1 MKKENNYTYLILGFA
16 ILIAIYTSIKVAAKQ
31 TFWLDLKLADL
42 FAYVPD
48 ALNPFF
54 LVLTELGDKKGI
66 GIVALLV
73 LGWLLLIKKN
83 FLGAAAIALSVA
95 IGNEVNKLLKNLIV
109 RPRPELDHL
118 GHVDSLSFPSGHA
131 MVGLVFYFLIAYLV
145 IEELKSSTAKKIV
158 ILLTAFLL
166 LLIGASRIIL
176 QVHYPTD
183 VIGGFA
189 FGYIWVILSLFIYNF
204 FKRKLKKKSEM
215 KKRLPSK
222 KALKM

>member
-1 MKKENNYTYLILGFA
+1 MKKGNSYTYLILAFA
-16 ILIAIYTSIKVAAKQ
+16 IIIAIYTSIKVAAKE
-31 TFWLDLKLADL
+31 TFWLDDKLADL

-48 ALNPFF
+48 NLNPFF

-73 LGWLLLIKKN
+73 LAWLLLIKRN

-95 IGNEVNKLLKNLIV
+95 IGNEVNKLLKDFID
-109 RPRPELDHL
+109 RPRPELEHL

-131 MVGLVFYFLIAYLV
+131 MVGLVFYFFIAYIV
-145 IEELKSSTAKKIV
+145 IEELKSSTAKKMV
-158 ILLTAFLL
+158 IFLVTLLL

-189 FGYIWVILSLFIYNF
+189 FGYIWVMISLCIYNF
-204 FKRKLKKKSEM
+204 FKKKLKNNRK
-215 KKRLPSK
+215 
-222 KALKM
+222 

>member
-1 MKKENNYTYLILGFA
+1 MKKGNSYTYLILAFA
-16 ILIAIYTSIKVAAKQ
+16 ILIATYISIKVAAKE
-31 TFWLDLKLADL
+31 TFWLDEKLADL
-42 FAYVPD
+42 FANVPD
-48 ALNPFF
+48 NLNPFF

-73 LGWLLLIKKN
+73 LGWLLIKRN

-95 IGNEVNKLLKNLIV
+95 LGNEVNKLLKDFIA
-109 RPRPELDHL
+109 RSRPELEHL

-131 MVGLVFYFLIAYLV
+131 MVGLIFYFFIACIV

-158 ILLTAFLL
+158 ILIVTLLL

-176 QVHYPTD
+176 QVHFPTD

-189 FGYIWVILSLFIYNF
+189 FGYIWVMLSLFVYNF
-204 FKRKLKKKSEM
+204 FKKKLKN
-215 KKRLPSK
+215 KRK
-222 KALKM
+222 

>member
-1 MKKENNYTYLILGFA
+1 MKKGNSYTYLILAFA

-31 TFWLDLKLADL
+31 TFWLDDKLADL

-48 ALNPFF
+48 VLNPFF

-73 LGWLLLIKKN
+73 LGGLLRKRN

-95 IGNEVNKLLKNLIV
+95 IGNEVNKLLKDWIG

-158 ILLTAFLL
+158 ILLTALLL

-189 FGYIWVILSLFIYNF
+189 FGYIWVMLSLFIYNF
-204 FKRKLKKKSEM
+204 FKKKLKNNRK
-215 KKRLPSK
+215 
-222 KALKM
+222 

>member
-1 MKKENNYTYLILGFA
+1 MKAMKKGNSYTYLILSFA
-16 ILIAIYTSIKVAAKQ
+16 ILIAIYTSIKVASKQ
-31 TFWLDLKLADL
+31 TFWLDDKLADF

-48 ALNPFF
+48 VLNPFF

-66 GIVALLV
+66 GIIALLV
-73 LGWLLLIKKN
+73 LGWLLRKRD

-95 IGNEVNKLLKNLIV
+95 IGNEVNKILKEWIG
-109 RPRPELDHL
+109 RPRPELEHL

-131 MVGLVFYFLIAYLV
+131 MVGLVFYFFIAYIV
-145 IEELKSSTAKKIV
+145 IQELKSATSKKIV
-158 ILLTAFLL
+158 ILLTALLL

-189 FGYIWVILSLFIYNF
+189 FGYIWVMLSIAIYKF
-204 FKRKLKKKSEM
+204 FKKKLK
-215 KKRLPSK
+215 RN
-222 KALKM
+222 

>member
-1 MKKENNYTYLILGFA
+1 MITMKKGNRYTYLILTFA
-16 ILIAIYTSIKVAAKQ
+16 ILIAIYTAIKVAAKQ
-31 TFWLDLKLADL
+31 TFWLDDTLAAV

-54 LVLTELGDKKGI
+54 LLLTELGDKKGI

-73 LGWLLLIKKN
+73 LGWLLLKRN
-83 FLGAAAIALSVA
+83 FLGASSIALSVA
-95 IGNEVNKLLKNLIV
+95 IGNEVNKLLKDWIG

-131 MVGLVFYFLIAYLV
+131 MVGFIFYFLIAYLV
-145 IEELKSSTAKKIV
+145 IEELKSSTAKKMV
-158 ILLTAFLL
+158 IFLVTLLL

-189 FGYIWVILSLFIYNF
+189 FGYIWVMLSITIYKF
-204 FKRKLKKKSEM
+204 FKKKLK
-215 KKRLPSK
+215 RN
-222 KALKM
+222 